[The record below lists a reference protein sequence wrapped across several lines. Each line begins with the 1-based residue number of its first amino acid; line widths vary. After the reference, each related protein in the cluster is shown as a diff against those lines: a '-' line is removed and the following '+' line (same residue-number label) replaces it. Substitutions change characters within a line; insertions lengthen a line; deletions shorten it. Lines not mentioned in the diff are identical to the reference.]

1 MFKLLVFT
9 LLLAAAL
16 FFFGR
21 AVQEK
26 LRLLRLG
33 RPVQYNQHGQRLRDF
48 LVYVLGQRKLLQE
61 RFGVVHVV
69 IFWGFIIISLG
80 TLQFVGEGLYAYWR
94 LPGLGQWPWFYFALN
109 LASLAVLVA
118 LAAAAWRRYVIRPAR
133 LTQNRDAAIILLCI
147 AGLIIT
153 ELLASGSRL
162 LSEPEPRFSK
172 AFVYQA
178 VAAVLQ
184 AGGLKSWAAQMA
196 EMYWWLHVL
205 ILLSFLAYIPRSKH
219 LHMLAAPLNVYL
231 RTPGPRGGQ
240 LALLNL
246 EDEQIER
253 FGAGQITDYTRKQ
266 LLDLFACAE
275 CGRCQDNCPAYLSGK
290 PLSPKQLI
298 NNLKHHLLEQGPR
311 LLAAQNGSGQGEV
324 AREQDEAAEVAEFLL
339 EKTVTPDEVWSCTTC
354 FACQQACPV
363 GNEHI
368 PKIIDLRRY
377 LVMDE
382 GTMPQEAV
390 LASRNVEKNGNP
402 WGVGWNKRADWATD
416 LDLPTVGEAEH
427 VDWLYWVGCAGAFD
441 LRSQKVARAVVQV
454 LQAAGLKV
462 AILGAEEKCCGDSIR
477 RLGNEYLYQSLAQE
491 NIEVLQGYGVKN
503 IVTHCPHCL
512 NTLKNEYPQ
521 LGGDFHVLH
530 HTQLIAALIE
540 EGRLR
545 FRPEST
551 PVRLAYHDS
560 CYLGRYNGEF
570 AAPRR
575 VLEQIPGLELLEA
588 GRNKAFS
595 FCCGAGGGRMWLEE
609 RQGERIN
616 QMRTGQLLETNPDVL
631 GVNCPFCL
639 TMLEDGLKMREIEH
653 IAVLDVAELVARA
666 IDIPVAR
673 PEEEDEEIVA

>member
-1 MFKLLVFT
+1 
-9 LLLAAAL
+9 
-16 FFFGR
+16 
-21 AVQEK
+21 
-26 LRLLRLG
+26 
-33 RPVQYNQHGQRLRDF
+33 
-48 LVYVLGQRKLLQE
+48 
-61 RFGVVHVV
+61 
-69 IFWGFIIISLG
+69 
-80 TLQFVGEGLYAYWR
+80 
-94 LPGLGQWPWFYFALN
+94 
-109 LASLAVLVA
+109 
-118 LAAAAWRRYVIRPAR
+118 
-133 LTQNRDAAIILLCI
+133 
-147 AGLIIT
+147 
-153 ELLASGSRL
+153 
-162 LSEPEPRFSK
+162 
-172 AFVYQA
+172 
-178 VAAVLQ
+178 
-184 AGGLKSWAAQMA
+184 
-196 EMYWWLHVL
+196 
-205 ILLSFLAYIPRSKH
+205 
-219 LHMLAAPLNVYL
+219 
-231 RTPGPRGGQ
+231 
-240 LALLNL
+240 
-246 EDEQIER
+246 
-253 FGAGQITDYTRKQ
+253 

-545 FRPEST
+545 FRPEPT